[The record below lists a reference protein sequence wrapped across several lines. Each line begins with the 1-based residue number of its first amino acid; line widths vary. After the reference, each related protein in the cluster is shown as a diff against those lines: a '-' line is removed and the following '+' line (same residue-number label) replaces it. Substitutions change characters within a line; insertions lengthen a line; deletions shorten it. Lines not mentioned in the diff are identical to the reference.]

1 MIQVINPATGEQ
13 LRTYNEWSSE
23 KTSEVIVEVENAWQ
37 SWKTT
42 PYKQRSEHMFELSR
56 LLEQEKE
63 KLARLMTEEMG
74 KVYNQGI
81 SEVEK
86 CAWTCKYFAENAEEF
101 LKPDHLKSDASES
114 YVSFQPLGIVL
125 AIMPWNFPFWQV
137 IRFAAPALMAGNAG
151 LLKHA
156 PNVPGCAQAL
166 EDLFKRAGFPN
177 NLFVNLPIDVDIVE
191 SVIGNNKVKA
201 VTLTGSTRAGKEVAA
216 VAGKNLKK
224 TVLELGGSDPYVI
237 LADADIEKAAEQCVT
252 SRLINNGQ
260 SCIAAKRF
268 IVEETV
274 SDAFS
279 EKVVELMESKVLGD
293 PKKEETDIGP
303 IAREDLRELLHSQVS
318 KSVEAGAKL
327 LLGGILPEGDGYF
340 YPATVLTDIP
350 KSSPAYN
357 DELFGPVASIIKV
370 KNQEEAL
377 QVANS
382 TTYGLGA
389 AIFTSDIAKGKMLAE
404 KYLDAG
410 CCFVNDF
417 VKSDPRLPFGGIKE
431 SGYGRELSPYGIK
444 EFVNAKTV
452 YIK

>member
-23 KTSEVIVEVENAWQ
+23 KTSDVIDEVDKT
-37 SWKTT
+37 WKTWKAT
-42 PYKQRSEHMFELSR
+42 SFEERAEYMFELAR
-56 LLEQEKE
+56 LLEVEKE

-74 KVYNQGI
+74 KVYNQGV
-81 SEVEK
+81 SEIEK
-86 CAWTCKYFAENAEEF
+86 CAWTCKYFAENAKEF
-101 LKPDHLKSDASES
+101 LKPDVLSSDASDS

-166 EDLFKRAGFPN
+166 EDLINRAGFPK
-177 NLFVNLPIDVDIVE
+177 NLFVNLPIDVEIVE
-191 SVIGNNKVKA
+191 SVIANEKVMA
-201 VTLTGSTRAGKEVAA
+201 VTLTGSTRAGKAVAA
-216 VAGKNLKK
+216 QAGKYLKK

-237 LADADIEKAAEQCVT
+237 LADADIEKAAELCVT

-268 IVEETV
+268 IVEESISET
-274 SDAFS
+274 FT
-279 EKVVELMESKVLGD
+279 EKVVALMKTKVLGN
-293 PKKEETDIGP
+293 PEKEGTDIGP
-303 IAREDLRELLHSQVS
+303 IARKDLRELLHSQVE
-318 KSVEAGAKL
+318 KSIEAGAKL
-327 LLGGILPEGDGYF
+327 LLGGELPSGDGYF
-340 YPATVLTDIP
+340 YPATVLSDIP
-350 KSSPAYN
+350 KDSPAYSE
-357 DELFGPVASIIKV
+357 ELFGPVASIIKV

-377 QVANS
+377 QVAND
-382 TTYGLGA
+382 TVYGLGA
-389 AIFTSDIAKGKMLAE
+389 AIFTRDIEKGKKLAE
-404 KYLDAG
+404 QYLEAG

-444 EFVNAKTV
+444 EFVNTKTV